1 MKKTILL
8 LSFATCVAVVG
19 FTSCKSDKKD
29 DAANTAANNGAAPST
44 PTAGMSTPA
53 GQAGQ
58 PTSTTTN
65 VGGTNVTVN
74 STTPTSVP
82 GSPQGQEAAK
92 PTGPVTTVAYEET
105 SYNYGKVVDGDVVKH
120 VYKFKNTGKEPLI
133 ISDAKGSCGCTV
145 PQWPKDPIA
154 PGATGEIK
162 VEFNSKGKQ
171 GPQEKKVTVT
181 ANTNPAQSIL
191 TIKGEVAAKPK

>member
-8 LSFATCVAVVG
+8 LSFATCVAIVG
-19 FTSCKSDKKD
+19 FTNCKSDKKD
-29 DAANTAANNGAAPST
+29 EAATTSTTGDANAT
-44 PTAGMSTPA
+44 PTAVAP

-58 PTSTTTN
+58 PAQTTTTN
-65 VGGTNVTVN
+65 VNGTNVTVN
-74 STTPTSVP
+74 SQTPTSVP

-92 PTGPVTTVAYEET
+92 PTGPTTSVVFEET
-105 SYNYGKVVDGDVVKH
+105 SYTYGKVVDGDVVKH

-191 TIKGEVAAKPK
+191 TIKGEVTAKPK

>member
-8 LSFATCVAVVG
+8 FSLATCLAIVG
-19 FTSCKSDKKD
+19 FTSCKSDKKEE
-29 DAANTAANNGAAPST
+29 AAATTA
-44 PTAGMSTPA
+44 PA
-53 GQAGQ
+53 GTPGQIGNTPGQ
-58 PTSTTTN
+58 PGQPQTTTSTVN
-65 VGGTNVTVN
+65 GTNVTVN
-74 STTPTSVP
+74 SNTPTTVP
-82 GSPQGQEAAK
+82 SSPGGQAAAA
-92 PTGPVTTVAYEET
+92 PTGPVTSISYDET
-105 SYNYGKVVDGDVVKH
+105 TFSYGKVQEGTLVKH

-154 PGATGEIK
+154 PGATGEIN
-162 VEFNSKGKQ
+162 VQFDSKGKQ

-191 TIKGEVAAKPK
+191 TIKGEVTAKPK